1 MIVLKTPQEVE
12 KMRKAGDVV
21 ARTLDLLRRSAKAGM
36 TTMELDEIAAQF
48 VREQGAIASFKGYHG
63 FPGHICASVNNEVV
77 HGIPKDR
84 KLSEGDILSI
94 DFGAIVEG
102 YHGDSAITFPIGK
115 ISEEVE
121 QLLKITEESL
131 YAGIEQAVPGN
142 YLGDISHGIEK
153 YIHGYQFGI
162 VREFVGHGI
171 GKVMHEEPQIPNYG
185 PPRQG
190 PLLKAGMTLAIE
202 PMVNLGTPEV
212 IVLEDQWTVVTK
224 DGRPSAHFEHTIL
237 ITEMGPEI
245 LTRIQKNSC
254 SL

>member
-1 MIVLKTPQEVE
+1 MIYLKSLREVE
-12 KMRKAGDVV
+12 KMRKAGEMV
-21 ARTLDLLRRSAKAGM
+21 ARTLELLKESAKVGV
-36 TTMELDEIAAQF
+36 TTLELDEIAAKF
-48 VREQGAIASFKGYHG
+48 VQEHGAIASFKGYHG
-63 FPGHICASVNNEVV
+63 FPGHICASVNQEVV
-77 HGIPKDR
+77 HGIPKNRELLD
-84 KLSEGDILSI
+84 GDILSV

-102 YHGDSAITFPIGK
+102 YHGDAAITIPIGNV
-115 ISEEVE
+115 SEEVQ
-121 QLLKITEESL
+121 QLLKATEDSL

-142 YLGDISHGIEK
+142 YLGDISHAIEK
-153 YIHGYQFGI
+153 HINGYQFGI

-202 PMVNLGTPEV
+202 PMVNLGTPGV
-212 IVLEDQWTVVTK
+212 VVLEDQWTVVTK

-237 ITEMGPEI
+237 ITDMGPEI
-245 LTRIQKNSC
+245 LTRVQKKSC